1 MQTIFITSINV
12 VSSIPGHKKFIIIAA
27 LDAMLFLFN
36 ISSAVPYNDN
46 DNDAGAEDNGDS
58 IIVTQAMTKTTPDSD
73 HNTITSVV
81 VYED

>member
-1 MQTIFITSINV
+1 
-12 VSSIPGHKKFIIIAA
+12 
-27 LDAMLFLFN
+27 MLFLFN

-46 DNDAGAEDNGDS
+46 DNDARAGDNGDS

-81 VYED
+81 VYKN